1 MNERIGV
8 IVGLVL
14 VALLLIGCS
23 RPPAATAAE
32 LADSYRLTM
41 LETWANAEAHEWEIR
56 ARTAGSGESLESMLL
71 YWANLEAQ
79 EWQTRARQEA
89 AGPRVDAETF
99 LYWANL
105 EAREW
110 QSRTREPAVAGTP

>member
-1 MNERIGV
+1 MNERIGA
-8 IVGLVL
+8 IAGLVL

-23 RPPAATAAE
+23 GTPAATAAE

-56 ARTAGSGESLESMLL
+56 ARTAGASESVESTLL
-71 YWANLEAQ
+71 RWANLEAQ
-79 EWQTRARQEA
+79 EWQSRARQEA
-89 AGPRVDAETF
+89 AGPRLDAQTL

-110 QSRTREPAVAGTP
+110 QSRARETAIADTP